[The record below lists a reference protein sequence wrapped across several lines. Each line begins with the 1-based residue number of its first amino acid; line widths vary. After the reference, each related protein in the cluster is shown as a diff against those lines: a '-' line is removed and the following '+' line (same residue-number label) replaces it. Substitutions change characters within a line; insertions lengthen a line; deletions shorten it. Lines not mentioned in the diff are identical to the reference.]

1 MREVI
6 ALYCDTIT
14 VFNYHAAT
22 GCWFPSV
29 IFGADLLTTKA
40 NSATTAGGNN
50 ADAVD
55 IIIHCTA
62 DKRVPTG
69 AGMKSYTGAKE
80 YARCDN
86 PTRHITF
93 APECDFI
100 FAGAWSDTEPLTDDD
115 YDEGLY
121 HTLNAERDGIYLISS
136 ASFYGLLPHF
146 EIGGR

>member
-29 IFGADLLTTKA
+29 IFGADLLATKA

-69 AGMKSYTGAKE
+69 AGIPLS
-80 YARCDN
+80 
-86 PTRHITF
+86 
-93 APECDFI
+93 
-100 FAGAWSDTEPLTDDD
+100 AGTAT
-115 YDEGLY
+115 
-121 HTLNAERDGIYLISS
+121 AV
-136 ASFYGLLPHF
+136 
-146 EIGGR
+146 

>member
-1 MREVI
+1 MREV
-6 ALYCDTIT
+6 LGVYRDTIT

-22 GCWFPSV
+22 GRWFPSV
-29 IFGADLLTTKA
+29 ISGADLLTTKA

-55 IIIHCTA
+55 IIVHCTA

-69 AGMKSYTGAKE
+69 AGMKSYTGPKE

-86 PTRHITF
+86 PAQYITF

-100 FAGAWSDTEPLTDDD
+100 FAGAWPDAEPLTDDD
-115 YDEGLY
+115 YDEYVDALEAALSGADY
-121 HTLNAERDGIYLISS
+121 TTREDKEMPDSYWD
-136 ASFYGLLPHF
+136 Y
-146 EIGGR
+146 

>member
-1 MREVI
+1 MREV
-6 ALYCDTIT
+6 LGVYRDTIT

-22 GCWFPSV
+22 GRWFPSV
-29 IFGADLLTTKA
+29 ISGADLLTTKA

-55 IIIHCTA
+55 IIVHCTA
-62 DKRVPTG
+62 DKRVLTG
-69 AGMKSYTGAKE
+69 AGMKSYTGPKE

-86 PTRHITF
+86 PAQHITF

-100 FAGAWSDTEPLTDDD
+100 FAGAWPDAEP
-115 YDEGLY
+115 
-121 HTLNAERDGIYLISS
+121 LNAERDGIYLISS
-136 ASFYGLLPHF
+136 AGFYGLLPHF